1 MALLKKIQSA
11 TLIEALVATAL
22 IVVVFIVAS
31 LVLNNLLLNSFSKNT
46 HTVENRIFELQYQA
60 KHSNLVLPYHEEF
73 DNWDIAIIK
82 VSIEGKTWQRITAL
96 NSQNKKEVVK
106 STLCIDQK

>member
-1 MALLKKIQSA
+1 VVILRKIRSA
-11 TLIEALVATAL
+11 TLIEALVATVL
-22 IVVVFIVAS
+22 IVVVFIIAS

-60 KHSNLVLPYHEEF
+60 KQSRLVLPYHEEF
-73 DNWDIAIIK
+73 DNWDIDIIK
-82 VSIEGKTWQRITAL
+82 VSIEDKIWQRITAL